1 MFALSRR
8 SRHGINVWPGFVD
21 ALASILLVFIFVVL
35 IFVLAQFFLKETLVG
50 RERALDQLSRQINE
64 LADTLS
70 LEREKSTA
78 LGTTIEDL
86 STRLTATL
94 AERDVLNRRLA
105 LTAQRAQAAETE
117 AAQLQVR
124 LEDAEATI
132 GVDKERIELQLR
144 ELAGLQQDIAALRQV
159 RDDLEG
165 QVGELTAGIK
175 QRDADVLVARDRSKA
190 LETRLA
196 EAQERTRLAQV
207 EIGKRDIRLREFT
220 KQSRSRLQ
228 VLNQQ
233 IAALREQL
241 SQLSAALALAE
252 TGAKA
257 QKVEIAELG
266 KRLNVALAQRVQQLN
281 RYRSE
286 FFGRLREVLGDHPDI
301 RIVGDRF
308 VFQSELL
315 FPTASATLVPAG
327 RKQLAQLAQTLKSV
341 TRTIPADIDWVLRV
355 DGHTD
360 RRPIHTTRFPSNW
373 ELSTAR
379 ALSVVNYLIA
389 QGIAPKRLVAAGF
402 GEFRPL
408 DDRHTDE
415 AYARNRRIEIK
426 LTGP

>member
-165 QVGELTAGIK
+165 QVGELAAGIK
-175 QRDADVLVARDRSKA
+175 QRDTDVLVARDRSKA

-327 RKQLAQLAQTLKSV
+327 RKQLAQLAQTLRSV

-408 DDRHTDE
+408 DDRHTDQ